1 MVIEMLPST
10 EVKEEGVKMSLGKK
24 ALIPTNFEADMYNLS
39 DLAEGDLN
47 IKDLKTFISKK

>member
-1 MVIEMLPST
+1 MVIEMLPNT

-24 ALIPTNFEADMYNLS
+24 APIPTNFEADMYNLS

>member
-24 ALIPTNFEADMYNLS
+24 APIPANFEADMYNLS